1 MGHKKYYG
9 YKPKHE
15 HYEVTFW
22 ADKGKEGIALYFIYD
37 DGECGMNKY
46 YWSTDM
52 DYERN
57 KRGEVEA
64 NYFWDK
70 ENTKK
75 LMLRTGTHSGKDM
88 VAAIYE
94 RFKQYKD
101 CANTHI
107 CDWCDEKGIE
117 YKKQVWW

>member
-1 MGHKKYYG
+1 MAHKKYYG

-15 HYEVTFW
+15 HYEVTFYE
-22 ADKGKEGIALYFIYD
+22 DIGKEGIALYFIYE
-37 DGECGMNKY
+37 DGEYGMNKY
-46 YWSTDM
+46 FWGTDM

-64 NYFWDK
+64 NYFWDM

-75 LMLRTGTHSGKDM
+75 LMLHTGTHNGKDM

-94 RFKQYKD
+94 RFKQYED
-101 CANTHI
+101 SANTHI

-117 YKKQVWW
+117 YHKQVWW